1 MKYLR
6 FVVPLAALVPSLVH
20 AQNQQFSDCH
30 TLEAAGNFVG
40 VDEAL
45 VNGLVCKVRK
55 PKTNSAASTQVPEKA
70 ADRSPALLGIIE
82 PKTLR
87 STDKTGASSV
97 GTALAP
103 EAAPGSA
110 ASDSTPGRA
119 PKSSFFE
126 KIPEKSLGEIARAYR
141 KEARTDATTEA
152 KKGASERRKP
162 TNEVERGATPSLK
175 TLPPATVAEFQP
187 APRTQARPAAESP
200 AAPGKTVIITAAP
213 ATVPSTPAEAPRS
226 AKNEVI
232 AVPQKQPSG
241 VNQETS
247 PATAGSLH
255 EPAVKVETNSPAMVT
270 TSASAPEVQ
279 AGEQT
284 EIVASPQRTP
294 AKEQTPA
301 IPMPSAK
308 EQALEFEPER
318 SSRVGVFAVSQPPAT
333 NPLPQLLANTT
344 TEDTP
349 FKEGQLP
356 TCIKN
361 VSLGSLEKEKLFLAI
376 PDWALKWYEKN
387 QKRFPGICLSDSLM
401 PGAHNYLVV
410 FYTAAPLVAGTE
422 SLAKISAAREMTP
435 GSGMGGFTTSYGH
448 AWHYTY
454 DRTVTTTITS
464 LSAEKA
470 PHNQPS
476 TLLYATAYS
485 EQGIPISHHWP
496 SPVTKPD
503 IKKTAN
509 KPGKSH
515 DVALPEFRRMEELLS
530 QMVADIAKL

>member
-6 FVVPLAALVPSLVH
+6 FVVGFATLVPSLVH

-40 VDEAL
+40 ADEAL
-45 VNGLVCKVRK
+45 VNGLVCKVGK
-55 PKTNSAASTQVPEKA
+55 PRTNSGASTQVAGKA
-70 ADRSPALLGIIE
+70 TERSMALLGIIE

-87 STDKTGASSV
+87 SADKAGASSV
-97 GTALAP
+97 ETAP
-103 EAAPGSA
+103 TREAAPGSA
-110 ASDSTPGRA
+110 GSNSTAGGA
-119 PKSSFFE
+119 PQSSFIE
-126 KIPEKSLGEIARAYR
+126 KTPEKSLGEIARAYR
-141 KEARTDATTEA
+141 KEARTVTTTEPKEGA
-152 KKGASERRKP
+152 LERKKS
-162 TNEVERGATPSLK
+162 TNEVEHGTTPSLK
-175 TLPPATVAEFQP
+175 ASSPATVAEFQP
-187 APRTQARPAAESP
+187 APRTQAGPAAESP
-200 AAPGKTVIITAAP
+200 AASRKAEIITASP
-213 ATVPSTPAEAPRS
+213 ATVPSTPAEAPRA
-226 AKNEVI
+226 AKNEVM
-232 AVPQKQPSG
+232 AVPQRQPSG

-247 PATAGSLH
+247 PATGGSLH

-279 AGEQT
+279 VREQT

-301 IPMPSAK
+301 IPVPSVK
-308 EQALEFEPER
+308 EEAPEFEPER
-318 SSRVGVFAVSQPPAT
+318 SSRVVSQPPAT
-333 NPLPQLLANTT
+333 NPLSQLLANTT
-344 TEDTP
+344 AEDP
-349 FKEGQLP
+349 SFKEGQLP

-361 VSLGSLEKEKLFLAI
+361 VSLGSMDKEKLFLAI

-387 QKRFPGICLSDSLM
+387 QRRFPGICLSDSLM

-496 SPVTKPD
+496 SPVKKPD
-503 IKKTAN
+503 KKTAN

-515 DVALPEFRRMEELLS
+515 DMVLPEFRAMAEILNQMME
-530 QMVADIAKL
+530 DIAKL

>member
-1 MKYLR
+1 MKCLPIVAA
-6 FVVPLAALVPSLVH
+6 FAALVPSLVH

-40 VDEAL
+40 SDEAL
-45 VNGLVCKVRK
+45 VNGLVCKVRN
-55 PKTNSAASTQVPEKA
+55 PKTYSAASTQVAGKA

-82 PKTLR
+82 PKILR
-87 STDKTGASSV
+87 SKGNAGASSV
-97 GTALAP
+97 GKALTP
-103 EAAPGSA
+103 GAAPGSA
-110 ASDSTPGRA
+110 ASDSTADSPPQASLTEKVPG
-119 PKSSFFE
+119 
-126 KIPEKSLGEIARAYR
+126 KSLGEIARAYR
-141 KEARTDATTEA
+141 KEVKTRTTTQLEEGNFER
-152 KKGASERRKP
+152 KKPMG
-162 TNEVERGATPSLK
+162 EVETVATLSNK
-175 TLPPATVAEFQP
+175 TPTSTTVAEPQP
-187 APRTQARPAAESP
+187 AERTQVPRAAESP
-200 AAPGKTVIITAAP
+200 AAARKAEVITAAP

-232 AVPQKQPSG
+232 AVPQRQPSG

-255 EPAVKVETNSPAMVT
+255 EPAVKVETNSPAMAK

-279 AGEQT
+279 AREQT
-284 EIVASPQRTP
+284 EIVASPQRTA

-301 IPMPSAK
+301 IPVPSAK
-308 EQALEFEPER
+308 EEAPEFEPER

-333 NPLPQLLANTT
+333 NPLPRLLANTT
-344 TEDTP
+344 AEDTS

-361 VSLGSLEKEKLFLAI
+361 VSLGSMDKEKLFLAI
-376 PDWALKWYEKN
+376 PDWALMWYEKN

-435 GSGMGGFTTSYGH
+435 ESGMGGFTTGYGH

-476 TLLYATAYS
+476 TLLYVTAYT
-485 EQGIPISHHWP
+485 EQGIPISHHRP
-496 SPVTKPD
+496 SPVTKLD
-503 IKKTAN
+503 KKTAN

-515 DVALPEFRRMEELLS
+515 DMALPEFRAMAELLN
-530 QMVADIAKL
+530 QMMEDIAKL